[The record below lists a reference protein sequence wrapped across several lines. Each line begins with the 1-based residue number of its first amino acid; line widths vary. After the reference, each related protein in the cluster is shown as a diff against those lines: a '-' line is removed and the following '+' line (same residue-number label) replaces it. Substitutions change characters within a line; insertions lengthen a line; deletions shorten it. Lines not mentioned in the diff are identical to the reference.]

1 MRISA
6 ELRLVVEKD
15 MVLEIL
21 GSGGGGTAPVMVTR
35 LVADV
40 AVGVADAT
48 GVDVVL
54 ALMVSM

>member
-1 MRISA
+1 MSA
-6 ELRLVVEKD
+6 ELRLVVAKD
-15 MVLEIL
+15 IVLEIL

-54 ALMVSM
+54 ALVVLM